1 MCSVP
6 RSDASV
12 ACMTVNPI
20 HLMATSATQA
30 MNEHLMLGIPT
41 LDFQHQDL
49 FDAFGK
55 LAAAGDTDFPEE
67 VLSDILSR
75 LGDQIQRHFATEE
88 TLMLQLALPEPM
100 LNEHCSA
107 HESILEEFAQIHLD
121 AMFGQTRSLPE
132 VISTVTDWVQ
142 QHLVQFDL
150 SLKPYIAARLSR

>member
-1 MCSVP
+1 
-6 RSDASV
+6 
-12 ACMTVNPI
+12 
-20 HLMATSATQA
+20 

-41 LDFQHQDL
+41 IDLQHQAL

-88 TLMLQLALPEPM
+88 ALMLQIALPEPM
-100 LNEHCSA
+100 LSEHRAA

-132 VISTVTDWVQ
+132 IIGTVTGWVQ

-150 SLKPYIAARLSR
+150 TLKPYIATQLSR